1 MRKTTA
7 PFILATLL
15 AASGLAAAHAAEK
28 ELPAGPVRD
37 RHDLMEHVGKNAK
50 TIGDALKSGQHAP
63 ITDAARAIQADSAKV
78 LALFPKGSAHPDSR
92 AKDEIWSD
100 WAKFEQANKDMDAK
114 AGALAAAAESGGDVG
129 AAGKAMF
136 GTCKSCH
143 DSFRRP
149 DEDEK
154 H

>member
-37 RHDLMEHVGKNAK
+37 RHDLMEHVGDNAK

-63 ITDAARAIQADSAKV
+63 IADAAKAIQADSAKV
-78 LALFPKGSAHPDSR
+78 LALFPKGSTHPDSR

-114 AGALAAAAESGGDVG
+114 AGALAAAAERGGDVG
-129 AAGKAMF
+129 AAGKALF